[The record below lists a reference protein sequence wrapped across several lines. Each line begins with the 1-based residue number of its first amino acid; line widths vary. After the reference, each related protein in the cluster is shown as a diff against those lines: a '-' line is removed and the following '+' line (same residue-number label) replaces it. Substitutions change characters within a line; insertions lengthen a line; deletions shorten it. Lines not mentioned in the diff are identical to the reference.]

1 MAFEYVNRDIS
12 WLYFNYRVLEEAKDS
27 SIPLYERIKFLAI
40 YSNNLDEF
48 YRVRV
53 SYYRRLL
60 REYHDEHPKIIQ
72 VNPRRII
79 ENINSMVSKFQ
90 NEFMELFH
98 NTIIPELQMNNI
110 CVLPSNSSLTNQQEK
125 YIHQVY
131 NADILPYLQPVIL
144 MKDRIKPFLRTGQI
158 YIVLRMFS
166 KNKSKLKKITNS
178 FYRPVYGLLKLPTD
192 HNIARFV
199 ELPKDD
205 ADNFC
210 IMFLEDIMMKYFNEI
225 YPGYE
230 LSSWYSVK
238 MTRDADLDYEEH
250 DSLELIDIISTI
262 ASTRQLG
269 LPNRFQY
276 DFTMPKTVLQY
287 LSKTF
292 NLHSEDLVKAGRY
305 HNFRD
310 FFGFPNPKS
319 PELECPR
326 FIPLLHPRLQESR
339 SIIRYVESNE
349 VLLHFPYQSFNYF
362 LHFLQEAAH
371 DETVTEIKA
380 TQYRVAYNSV
390 VVKSLIQAAQN
401 GKKVTVFVELKARF
415 DEENNLR
422 FAKEMKRSGI
432 NIIYSLPG
440 LKVHAKVVSVT
451 RISTK
456 GKKHITS
463 YIGTGNF
470 NENTA
475 QIYCDHGFLTSD
487 ERITT
492 EIDALFMMLEK
503 QIESY
508 NFSHILVPNC
518 NMVETYLQLIAA
530 EIEQARNGNK
540 AYMILKMNALED
552 PQMIDELYN
561 ASLAGVSIDIFVRGA
576 CCLKPNQEY
585 SKNIRVLRIVDRFL
599 EHDRVFYFYNGGVEK
614 VYLGS
619 ADWMRRNLHRRIEC
633 VFPIYDENIKKEIID
648 ILQIQLS
655 DNVKAAILDENT
667 NNIRIPMQNTV
678 IRSQLAI
685 YEYLRKKYP
694 IKPTVE

>member
-1 MAFEYVNRDIS
+1 MEFEFVNRDIS
-12 WLYFNYRVLEEAKDS
+12 WLYFNYRVLEEAKDTS
-27 SIPLYERIKFLAI
+27 VPLYERIKFLAI

-60 REYHDEHPKIIQ
+60 REFNSDHPKIQ
-72 VNPRRII
+72 KVNPKKVI
-79 ENINSMVSKFQ
+79 EEINDMVSRFQ
-90 NEFMELFH
+90 NELMELFH
-98 NTIIPELQMNNI
+98 NSIITELHENSI
-110 CVLPSNSSLTNQQEK
+110 SVLTSYSKLTPQQEN
-125 YIHQVY
+125 YIYQVY

-144 MKDRIKPFLRTGQI
+144 MKDRIKPFLKTGQI
-158 YIVLRMFS
+158 YIVLRMYSNNTGTLQKLS
-166 KNKSKLKKITNS
+166 KTFK
-178 FYRPVYGLLKLPTD
+178 RPVYGLLKLPTD
-192 HNIARFV
+192 HNIARFI
-199 ELPKDD
+199 ELPQDTNG
-205 ADNFC
+205 NFC

-250 DSLELIDIISTI
+250 DSIELIDIISTI

-276 DFTMPKTVLQY
+276 DFTMPQNVLQY

-292 NLHSEDLVKAGRY
+292 NLQSEDLVKAGKY

-310 FFGFPNPKS
+310 FFRFPNPKS

-326 FIPLLHPRLQESR
+326 FIPLLHPKLQESR
-339 SIIRYVESNE
+339 SLIRYVESNE
-349 VLLHFPYQSFNYF
+349 IMLHFPYQSFNYF
-362 LHFLQEAAH
+362 LHYLQEAAS

-380 TQYRVAYNSV
+380 TQYRVAYNSA

-440 LKVHAKVVSVT
+440 LKVHAKIVSIT
-451 RISTK
+451 RLSTK

-475 QIYCDHGFLTSD
+475 RTYCDHGFFTSD
-487 ERITT
+487 ERITS
-492 EIDALFMMLEK
+492 EINAVFQILEK
-503 QIESY
+503 QINSY
-508 NFSHILVPNC
+508 NFQHILVPNY
-518 NMVETYLQLIAA
+518 NMVEIFKELISF
-530 EIEQARNGNK
+530 EMQQAQKGEK
-540 AYMILKMNALED
+540 AYIILKMNALED
-552 PQMIDELYN
+552 PLMIEELYN
-561 ASLAGVSIDIFVRGA
+561 ASLAGVSIDLFVRGA

-585 SKNIRVLRIVDRFL
+585 SKNIRVMRIVDRFL
-599 EHDRVFYFYNGGVEK
+599 EHDRVYYFYNGGNEK
-614 VYLGS
+614 VYIGS
-619 ADWMRRNLHRRIEC
+619 ADWMRRNLYRRIEC
-633 VFPIYDENIKKEIID
+633 VIPVYDEQIKQEVID

-655 DNVKAAILDENT
+655 DNVKLSVLDENT
-667 NNIRIPMQNTV
+667 NNIRAFNQSPQ
-678 IRSQLAI
+678 IRSQVAI
-685 YEYLRKKYP
+685 YDYLKNKYAVKP
-694 IKPTVE
+694 IAE